1 MVRAKIVKKSGKKAR
16 ITYSKEAKR
25 FARLFKSIIP
35 ERFHFIFNEPV
46 VINLI
51 GEDELYQREKLKEI
65 KNVLLEKEMLRII
78 NKKLETMTLQKLGGM
93 NVDQLNLNLG
103 KLNLNKERLVPLIPV
118 PVEYM

>member
-1 MVRAKIVKKSGKKAR
+1 MVRARIVKKPGKKAR

-35 ERFHFIFNEPV
+35 ERFHIIFTEPV

-51 GEDELYQREKLKEI
+51 GEDELYQRDKLKEI

-78 NKKLETMTLQKLGGM
+78 NKKLENMTLQNLGGL
-93 NVDQLNLNLG
+93 NVDQINLNLG
-103 KLNLNKERLVPLIPV
+103 RLNLNSQRLVPLIPV
-118 PVEYM
+118 PVEQL